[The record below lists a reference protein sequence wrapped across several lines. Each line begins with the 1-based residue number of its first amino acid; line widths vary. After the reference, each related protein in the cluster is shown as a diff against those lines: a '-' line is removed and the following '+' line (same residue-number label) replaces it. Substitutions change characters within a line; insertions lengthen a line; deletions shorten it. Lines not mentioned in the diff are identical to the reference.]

1 MTAIRFLRTH
11 GVYSRGDVA
20 YFADDRATAI
30 RSTGVAG
37 VATPDEIARGRLAP
51 LAPDDVP
58 AVPASPLPEF
68 WEGYQPRGDDVV
80 LAEVLRA
87 FGPYIPHEII
97 GVGEAIC
104 AELERRE
111 LVRRVVPT
119 PE

>member
-30 RSTGVAG
+30 RSTGVAR

-58 AVPASPLPEF
+58 AGPASPPPQF
-68 WEGYQPRGDDVV
+68 WEGYQPRGDPVV
-80 LAEVLRA
+80 LAEEFRA
-87 FGPYIPHEII
+87 VGRYIAHEII
-97 GVGEAIC
+97 AVDED
-104 AELERRE
+104 
-111 LVRRVVPT
+111 
-119 PE
+119 